1 MKVKNL
7 IIGAGLSGAILAERI
22 ASELGEQVVVIEKR
36 DHIGGNCFDYFDDNK
51 NYIQKYGP
59 HIFHTKIEKVWEY
72 LSRFTDWH
80 IFMLQVKAMID
91 GNLINLPFN
100 LNSLRE
106 TFPPTLCIRL
116 EEKLLELFP
125 YNQNIS
131 ILDLKK
137 TEDEDLKILADY
149 VYEKVF
155 LKYTLKQW
163 GTTPDELDP
172 SVFARVPISISRD
185 NRYFQDKYQ
194 GIPQLGYT
202 KMIEKILDH
211 PNISVFLGKCFPNDC
226 REIEYERIFFTG
238 PIDEYFEYC
247 YGALP
252 YRSLVFKTEKFDQES
267 YQEVAVVSYP
277 ENYNFTR
284 ITESKK
290 FLNIRSKETII
301 SYEFPCAFENGKN
314 ERYYPIPSEKNE
326 KLYNQY
332 LKKAKEIENLYFL
345 GRLGDYKYYNMDLVV
360 DRVLE
365 FFDSLTKK

>member
-1 MKVKNL
+1 MKTKNL
-7 IIGAGLSGAILAERI
+7 IIGAGLSGAVLAERI
-22 ASELGEQVVVIEKR
+22 ASQWGEKVVVIEKR
-36 DHIGGNCFDYFDDNK
+36 DHIGGNCFDYFDGDK

-59 HIFHTKIEKVWEY
+59 HIFHTQIERVWKY
-72 LSRFTDWH
+72 LSQFTEWN
-80 IFMLQVKAMID
+80 IFMLQVKAMVD

-100 LNSLRE
+100 LNSLKE
-106 TFPPTLCIRL
+106 TFPPTLSGKI

-125 YNQNIS
+125 YNKNIS

-137 TEDEDLKILADY
+137 TEDEDLKILANY
-149 VYEKVF
+149 VYEKIF
-155 LKYTLKQW
+155 LNYTLKQW

-172 SVFARVPISISRD
+172 SVFARVPISISKD

-202 KMIEKILDH
+202 KMIEKILNH
-211 PNISVFLGKCFPNDC
+211 PNVSVFLGRSFPDDC
-226 REIEYERIFFTG
+226 AEIEYERIFFTG

-252 YRSLVFKTEKFDQES
+252 YRSLVFKMEKMNQEF

-277 ENYNFTR
+277 ENYDFTR
-284 ITESKK
+284 ITESKR
-290 FLNIRSKETII
+290 FLRGKSQETII
-301 SYEFPCAFENGKN
+301 SYEYPCAFENGKN

-332 LKKAKEIENLYFL
+332 LKQAEKIEHLYFL
-345 GRLGDYKYYNMDLVV
+345 GRLGDYKYYNMDLAV
-360 DRVLE
+360 DRVLK
-365 FFDSLTKK
+365 FFGNLMKE